1 MSNFV
6 LLSIFIGGYLG
17 VSAINWI
24 VCYIFQ
30 ILALFRIC
38 FVSSIS
44 CLFIVLSSFLLAVC
58 VVFLPFDCVCC
69 LPSSWLYALTFISNS
84 PVRSICLITFTRIIK
99 ILFYFLQL
107 LLMLYRGNICYL
119 SLKDHR

>member
-6 LLSIFIGGYLG
+6 LLSIFVGGYLG

-30 ILALFRIC
+30 MLALFQIY
-38 FVSSIS
+38 FVSSIR

-58 VVFLPFDCVCC
+58 VVFLPFGCVCC